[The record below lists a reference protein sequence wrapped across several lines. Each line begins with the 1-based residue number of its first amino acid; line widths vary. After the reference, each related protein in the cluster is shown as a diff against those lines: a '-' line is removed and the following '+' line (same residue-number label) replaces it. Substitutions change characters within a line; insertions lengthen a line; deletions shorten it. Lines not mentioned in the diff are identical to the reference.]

1 MCILPLVFWHFFALI
16 CPTQIVVL
24 QQVDFSFFF
33 VSQPPLLEKRE
44 NALQSHDERPVSVKR
59 QLLIP

>member
-16 CPTQIVVL
+16 YPTQIVVL

-44 NALQSHDERPVSVKR
+44 SALQSHDERPVSVKR

>member
-1 MCILPLVFWHFFALI
+1 MRILPLVFWHFFALI
-16 CPTQIVVL
+16 YPSQIVVL

-44 NALQSHDERPVSVKR
+44 SALQSHDERPVSVKR